1 MIKFTDVAK
10 EEVTRLISQQTKAD
24 TFLRVGVKTGGC
36 SGLTY
41 DVKFDDKMGEHDRTY
56 EVDGIKIVSDTKS
69 LLYLEGMI
77 IDYSRDLV
85 GGGFKFTNPIATG
98 TCGCGTSFSVK
109 GIKAIEAEAK
119 SCGTPQKPNTA

>member
-1 MIKFTDVAK
+1 MIQLTEVAK
-10 EEVTRLISQQTKAD
+10 EEVARLIKQQTK
-24 TFLRVGVKTGGC
+24 TGMFLRIGVKTGGC

-41 DVKFDDKMGEHDRTY
+41 DVKFDDQMHENDRTY
-56 EVDGIKIVSDTKS
+56 EVQGIQIVSDTKS
-69 LLYLEGMI
+69 LLYLEGMVI
-77 IDYSRDLV
+77 NYSRDLV

-109 GIKAIEAEAK
+109 GLKAIESEAK

>member
-1 MIKFTDVAK
+1 MIQLTGVAK
-10 EEVTRLISQQTKAD
+10 EEVERLIKQQTKAGM
-24 TFLRVGVKTGGC
+24 FLRIGVKTGGC
-36 SGLTY
+36 AGLTY
-41 DVKFDDKMGEHDRTY
+41 DVKFDDQMHEHDRTY
-56 EVDGIKIVSDTKS
+56 EIQGIQIVSDPKS

-77 IDYSRDLV
+77 IDYSKDLV

-109 GIKAIEAEAK
+109 GVKGIESEAK